1 MTKIAILGRGLTG
14 LLSALRLKFHNMD
27 PQTENIDVVIY
38 FDSEIPPVPFGQ
50 GTLPNT
56 PIELTYV
63 NSKFKVCLRKL
74 YTMSEYVC
82 NWPSII
88 LCETS

>member
-56 PIELTYV
+56 PILYHGI
-63 NSKFKVCLRKL
+63 SCLL
-74 YTMSEYVC
+74 YTS
-82 NWPSII
+82 PSPRD
-88 LCETS
+88 S